1 VNFVRVLIVVSGF
14 SSLLRS
20 SMVDNTRQLVFKGG
34 DMCRFAF
41 FDSAIQS
48 ALHWLRKRNSAAELY
63 AVSLYKGAID
73 CSEHNSS
80 RLFQPN
86 RSDAFYKDNAD
97 KKTPNKVA
105 QMPKIKVAL
114 AGVGNCASAL
124 TQGLTYYS
132 MFTENPIGLRNPK
145 LAGYTPSDI
154 QIVAAFDIDKRKV
167 GKDLNQAIFAQ
178 PNNAPRVTDIPATGV
193 TVQKGPLLDGIGK
206 STQNIVQLSSQPD
219 TNVAHA
225 LREAGAEI
233 LVNLLPSGATEASH
247 HYAEQALTANC
258 AFINAT
264 PTFIASDAAWAKRF
278 ENAQLPLAGDDL
290 VDQVGSTA
298 LHKTLL
304 KLLSNNGVK
313 ITETYQLDVGGGTE
327 SLDTLDR
334 TRETKRIIKTQSV
347 ASSLPYKAEIVA
359 GSTDYVDFLQ
369 NNRDSYFW
377 IKGVYFCN
385 APMQIDLKF
394 STVDAPN
401 AGSVLFDVIRAMKT
415 ALNKKQAG
423 AIIPI
428 SAYAFKRP
436 PQMLPLETAEKTF
449 TTFIKENSS
458 A

>member
-1 VNFVRVLIVVSGF
+1 
-14 SSLLRS
+14 
-20 SMVDNTRQLVFKGG
+20 
-34 DMCRFAF
+34 
-41 FDSAIQS
+41 
-48 ALHWLRKRNSAAELY
+48 
-63 AVSLYKGAID
+63 
-73 CSEHNSS
+73 
-80 RLFQPN
+80 
-86 RSDAFYKDNAD
+86 
-97 KKTPNKVA
+97 
-105 QMPKIKVAL
+105 
-114 AGVGNCASAL
+114 VGNCASAL
-124 TQGLTYYS
+124 TQGLRYYS

-145 LAGYTPSDI
+145 LGGYKPSDI

-178 PNNAPRVTDIPATGV
+178 PNNAPRITDIPKTGV
-193 TVQKGPLLDGIGK
+193 TVQKGPVLDGIGK
-206 STQNIVQLSSQPD
+206 STQEIIQPSSQPD
-219 TNVAHA
+219 IDVAQA
-225 LREAGAEI
+225 LRQADAEI
-233 LVNLLPSGATEASH
+233 LINLLPSGAAQSSH

-264 PTFIASDAAWAKRF
+264 PTYIASDAAWAKRY
-278 ENAQLPLAGDDL
+278 ETAQLPLAGDDL

-304 KLLSNNGVK
+304 KLLSDSGVK

-334 TRETKRIIKTQSV
+334 TRETKRNIKTQSV

-377 IKGVYFCN
+377 ISGTYFCN
-385 APMQIDLKF
+385 APMRIDLKF

-401 AGSVLFDVIRAMKT
+401 AGSVLFDVIRAMKI

-423 AIIPI
+423 AIIPV

-436 PQMLPLETAEKTF
+436 PQMLPLDAAEKAF
-449 TTFIKENSS
+449 TTFIKENAS